1 MISKGNPFT
10 GSLRCDV
17 LILFDV
23 PRGAELVTYPFR
35 ACGHRPFTGDVYKR
49 QTVSVLS
56 VDETS
61 PVQLE
66 NA

>member
-35 ACGHRPFTGDVYKR
+35 ACGHRPFTGGAGSFHSR
-49 QTVSVLS
+49 
-56 VDETS
+56 
-61 PVQLE
+61 
-66 NA
+66 